1 MKFKFTVLG
10 CGSSLGIPRIDG
22 YFGQCNPKNKKNFRS
37 RCSALVSID
46 DFNILIDT
54 SPDLKNQLLYNKIKN
69 INKVFYTHYHADQT
83 HGINELRVFYLK
95 NKKKIPVYADKN
107 TKKFL
112 LNSFKYCFK
121 KNVDD
126 YPPILELND
135 LKLRHTIS
143 YNNKKIFFKSVT
155 VRHGSINSIAYII
168 NNKCAYIPDA
178 NEIYNKDI
186 NLFKNLDF
194 LVIDCLRYKY
204 HPSHFTLNEILELI
218 KEIKP
223 KKTIL
228 TNLNNEIDY
237 SSIKKKLPKSVVP
250 AFDGMS
256 FYI

>member
-1 MKFKFTVLG
+1 MSIKFIILG
-10 CGSSLGIPRIDG
+10 CGSSLGVPRIDG
-22 YFGQCNPKNKKNFRS
+22 FFGNCDPKNKKNYRT
-37 RCSALVSID
+37 RCCALIKSKNKNV
-46 DFNILIDT
+46 LIDT
-54 SPDLKNQLLYNKIKN
+54 SPDLKQQLIKNKINN
-69 INKVFYTHYHADQT
+69 IDKVFYTHHHADQT

-121 KNVDD
+121 NNAHD
-126 YPPILELND
+126 YPPILKLNN
-135 LKLRHTIS
+135 LKIKHTIS
-143 YNNKKIFFKSVT
+143 HNNKKISFKSVI
-155 VRHGSINSIAYII
+155 VRHGNINSIAYII
-168 NNKCAYIPDA
+168 NDKCAYIPDA

-186 NLFKNLDF
+186 NLFKNLNF
-194 LVIDCLRYKY
+194 LIIDCLRYKY

-223 KKTIL
+223 RKTIL

-237 SSIKKKLPKSVVP
+237 SSIKKQLPKNVVP
-250 AFDGMS
+250 AYDGMN

>member
-10 CGSSLGIPRIDG
+10 CGSSVGVPRIDG
-22 YFGQCNPKNKKNFRS
+22 NFGECNPKNKKNYRT
-37 RCSALVSID
+37 RCSALISID

-54 SPDLKNQLLYNKIKN
+54 SPDLKYQLLINKVKN
-69 INKVFYTHYHADQT
+69 INKVFYTHHHADQT

-95 NKKKIPVYADKN
+95 TRKKIPVYADIN
-107 TKKFL
+107 TKKYL
-112 LNSFKYCFK
+112 INTFKYCFK
-121 KNVDD
+121 TNSHD
-126 YPPILELND
+126 YPSTLELNN
-135 LKLRHTIS
+135 LKTNHSFLHK
-143 YNNKKIFFKSVT
+143 NKKIFLRSISVK
-155 VRHGSINSIAYII
+155 HGNINSIAYII

-204 HPSHFTLNEILELI
+204 HPSHFTLNEILKLI

-237 SSIKKKLPKSVVP
+237 SSIKKQLPKNVVP